1 MKNHHVRVWPADETH
16 GREDELAW
24 KIAEYAVS
32 RPAIDDDVANMVRC
46 RVIDNASVAL
56 AAINRRPVR
65 SARAMALAHPRP
77 HGATLFGMSPD
88 ITVHA
93 EWAAWA
99 NATAVRELDFHD
111 TFLATDFGHP
121 GDNIPPMIATA
132 QQTGKDGTAVI
143 RASAIA
149 YEVHLQLMKA
159 MGLHVHKKDHV
170 AHLLPG
176 AVAGLG
182 ALLELPTEVVYH
194 AVNQAVHLGFSTR
207 QSRKGEITSW
217 KAYVPGYSG
226 KTAIEAIDRAMRGE
240 GAPNPIYEGA
250 DSVIAWM
257 LDGTDG
263 EYTVTLPDPTE
274 PPRAILETYTK
285 EHSAEY
291 QAQAIIDLALEIRGQ
306 INDLTRVKKI
316 NLHTSHHTHVVI
328 GTGSN
333 DPQKFDPNASR
344 ETLDHSAMYILAVA
358 LEDGHWHH
366 ETSYTPARAARPETI
381 ALWQKIETRE
391 DAEWE
396 KRYHHPD
403 PAQRAF
409 GGRLEII
416 MDDGTTHEAAKDVA
430 NAHPNGAT
438 PWTWPDYTAK
448 FDRLIGD
455 VIDVS
460 ERDRFIEAVADLGT
474 LDADDVRLL
483 NPILPRS
490 IVQDSKATGVGIFD
504 WDN

>member
-1 MKNHHVRVWPADETH
+1 MKNHTVKVYPSKQELK
-16 GREDELAW
+16 REDQLAW
-24 KIAEYAVS
+24 KIAVIASDPVEV
-32 RPAIDDDVANMVRC
+32 DDDVTDMIINRM
-46 RVIDNASVAL
+46 IDNASVAM
-56 AAINRRPVR
+56 ASVNRRPVAN
-65 SARAMALAHPRP
+65 ARAMAICHARDG
-77 HGATLFGMSPD
+77 GATIYGMPAD
-88 ITVHA
+88 QRFCA

-111 TFLATDFGHP
+111 TFLATDFSHP

-132 QQTGKDGTAVI
+132 QQTGKDGAAVI

-149 YEVHLQLMKA
+149 YEVHVQLMKA
-159 MGLHVHKKDHV
+159 MGLHVHKKDLV

-217 KAYVPGYSG
+217 KAYVPSYSG

-328 GTGSN
+328 DTGSN

>member
-32 RPAIDDDVANMVRC
+32 RPSIDDDVANMVRC

-77 HGATLFGMSPD
+77 HGAPLFGMSPD

-111 TFLATDFGHP
+111 TFLATDFSHP

-132 QQTGKDGTAVI
+132 QQTGKDGAAVI

-149 YEVHLQLMKA
+149 YEVHVQLMKA
-159 MGLHVHKKDHV
+159 MGLHVHKKDLV

-217 KAYVPGYSG
+217 KAYVPSYSG

-333 DPQKFDPNASR
+333 DPQKFAPNASR